1 MTAENDGSKKNVIG
15 SAAEA
20 STGARTAAAEGRQI
34 TEAAG
39 NQAKSDSAVAASEAK
54 SSAQDAKSSAQE
66 AAESAGTGVR
76 LAGLAAKRA
85 AVAGWETGRQ
95 TVLDTA
101 GRVPSTATI
110 ARTVG
115 KHRKVMAVGAAAGVG
130 GLLAGAFTLGR
141 QTARSHVG
149 PITRLTGG
157 RL

>member
-1 MTAENDGSKKNVIG
+1 MTAENDDTRKNMNG

-20 STGARTAAAEGRQI
+20 RTGARTAATEGRQI
-34 TEAAG
+34 TETAG
-39 NQAKSDSAVAASEAK
+39 NQAKSGSAVAASEAR

-66 AAESAGTGVR
+66 AAGSAGTGVR

-101 GRVPSTATI
+101 GKVTSNATI

-115 KHRKVMAVGAAAGVG
+115 KHRKAMAVGAAAGVG

-141 QTARSHVG
+141 QTARTHAG